1 MAGYRGQSRHCRRV
15 DALALI
21 SAHRIHACS
30 RAKGMVL
37 PVLLY
42 VHNGSLSGCW
52 LTSQAARLAARGGK
66 AARPRTHLHLRIKV
80 EPLFGPFAMLDLE
93 CAYVTVWRLVMN
105 QLKGL
110 HDRAELIEPWVGVGS
125 ATRFRMLETD
135 WPVGAAGKSLRRPI
149 DA

>member
-125 ATRFRMLETD
+125 ATQFRM
-135 WPVGAAGKSLRRPI
+135 R
-149 DA
+149 